1 VLGARKLPFLRC
13 TLSITH
19 LYTFVGIY
27 LFHIPLPGIHTC
39 LFSTCNKKTNCLIKT
54 QNVYTCLTV
63 LCNCERHH
71 RLPSFNFFSVGLP
84 SYSVWPPTPIPRLF
98 PFSSTRVAPIVYS
111 DCKKCFLTFAT
122 PLFLF
127 PLRYCYQRGWAYAI
141 SLLKSPHEHFK
152 CVLNVCSFET

>member
-1 VLGARKLPFLRC
+1 LPSLYLPDWPVLGARKLPFLRC

-39 LFSTCNKKTNCLIKT
+39 LFFTCNKKNCLIKT

-84 SYSVWPPTPIPRLF
+84 SYFVWPPTPIPRLF

-111 DCKKCFLTFAT
+111 DCKKCFPHICHSA
-122 PLFLF
+122 F
-127 PLRYCYQRGWAYAI
+127 PFSP
-141 SLLKSPHEHFK
+141 SLLLPTWVGICNFSPQK
-152 CVLNVCSFET
+152 PSRTL